1 VITKER
7 TETTSKV
14 KKYALSFTIGALLRQ
29 ESVRLAELYVELG
42 NWDRVREVAVAQN
55 LLQMRTTK
63 SSVRLCQEIC
73 SRLKTLNDK
82 ELALLIEGSV
92 QDRGYLL
99 WLVMCRRYSFIRD
112 FAVEVIREKLL
123 SLDTKL
129 DYTDFETFFNKK
141 AEWHPELDA
150 LKGVTRVKARGALFK
165 MLREAEILREDNK
178 ISPAM
183 LSRSLLNEVLS
194 RGQGELR
201 LFPVLESQI
210 MGGR

>member
-7 TETTSKV
+7 TETPSKV
-14 KKYALSFTIGALLRQ
+14 EKYALSFTTGALLRQ
-29 ESVRLAELYVELG
+29 ESIRLAELFVELG
-42 NWDRVREVAVAQN
+42 HWDRVREVAVAQN

-73 SRLKTLNDK
+73 SRLKTLSDK
-82 ELALLIEGSV
+82 ELALLLEGSV

-99 WLVMCRRYSFIRD
+99 WLAMCRRYPFIRD

-129 DYTDFETFFNKK
+129 DYSDFETFFNKK

-150 LKGVTRVKARGALFK
+150 LKGVTRAKGRVVLFK
-165 MLREAEILREDNK
+165 MLREADILSEGNT
-178 ISPAM
+178 IIPAM
-183 LSRSLLNEVLS
+183 LSRSLLNEIRF
-194 RGQGELR
+194 RGQGELCF
-201 LFPVLESQI
+201 FPVLESKI